1 MKIRLFVQ
9 IAASLA
15 VGIFFSFSAAGQSA
29 AEWDAYKAAHGID
42 PSVTYNDWSAQ
53 QNSSSAAPSIPAGPT
68 PQQQMQ
74 LQGAQMIGTAIG
86 KSLGQMLFGPP
97 QVDPAQQAA
106 QLAAQQAQQQRQLAA
121 NQLNNSGIYLLKQK
135 DYIGAINEFQ
145 KALGQ
150 TPNDPNILHNLA
162 LAKQRIKDTAVA
174 AQNSGALSQLLGDAP
189 ANAGNFDFDQLTHS
203 SGANPNAS
211 ALNLVNL
218 DANTVDLRDHIT
230 ALNSLNANNDPNTVD
245 FRGLPKDS
253 NMTEEEKQNLNQQA
267 LQQQVSQQFDQIV
280 SGGSYAVNFSG
291 LGKTKSATP
300 STEPADVQQ
309 TLQTLDE
316 VLDNKNTKSDE
327 EKSNEE
333 FFKQEDPAWKE
344 LMRQITSKLPKQLP
358 NTNNSIG
365 VLGIRG

>member
-1 MKIRLFVQ
+1 
-9 IAASLA
+9 
-15 VGIFFSFSAAGQSA
+15 
-29 AEWDAYKAAHGID
+29 
-42 PSVTYNDWSAQ
+42 
-53 QNSSSAAPSIPAGPT
+53 
-68 PQQQMQ
+68 
-74 LQGAQMIGTAIG
+74 MIGTAIG
-86 KSLGQMLFGPP
+86 QSLGQMLFGSPQ
-97 QVDPAQQAA
+97 QVDPAQQQA
-106 QLAAQQAQQQRQLAA
+106 QLVAQQEQQQRQLAA

-280 SGGSYAVNFSG
+280 SGGS
-291 LGKTKSATP
+291 
-300 STEPADVQQ
+300 
-309 TLQTLDE
+309 
-316 VLDNKNTKSDE
+316 
-327 EKSNEE
+327 
-333 FFKQEDPAWKE
+333 
-344 LMRQITSKLPKQLP
+344 
-358 NTNNSIG
+358 
-365 VLGIRG
+365 